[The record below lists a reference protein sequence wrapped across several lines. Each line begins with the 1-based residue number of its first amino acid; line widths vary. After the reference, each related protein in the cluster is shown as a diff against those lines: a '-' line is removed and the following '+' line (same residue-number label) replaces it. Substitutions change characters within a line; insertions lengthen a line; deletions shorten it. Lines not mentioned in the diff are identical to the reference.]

1 MVKLRC
7 PDEPLHVHEPRSM
20 RELLRAAEIRFSTAP
35 SRIDPRRRPRVQ
47 GLPPRRCWHHDRC
60 TSDSCRLVT
69 LAKAAESS
77 QERKLRARPG
87 GKVRSWPRPADFGEE
102 KIGSYWGPSTVEPTE
117 PRRRPVPGATPV
129 DR

>member
-1 MVKLRC
+1 MVKFRF

-35 SRIDPRRRPRVQ
+35 SRIDPRRRPGVQ

-69 LAKAAESS
+69 LAKAAEST
-77 QERKLRARPG
+77 QERKLLARP
-87 GKVRSWPRPADFGEE
+87 PRNAPPCPTPPAF
-102 KIGSYWGPSTVEPTE
+102 
-117 PRRRPVPGATPV
+117 RQQ
-129 DR
+129 